1 MGLFREKHTPQ
12 TECGSSQKVRVALK
26 SVLIV
31 SVFLGICPFHLGY
44 LIVGIQ
50 LFIAFYYFYFC
61 KSSSSILT
69 FIPDFCNLI
78 FSLFF
83 MISLAKVLSILLIFL
98 EK

>member
-12 TECGSSQKVRVALK
+12 TKCGPSQKVTVALK

-50 LFIAFYYFYFC
+50 VFIAFSYYFYFC
-61 KSSSSILT
+61 MSSSNILT
-69 FIPDFCNLI
+69 FIPDFCNL
-78 FSLFF
+78 SLFSF
-83 MISLAKVLSILLIFL
+83 FL
-98 EK
+98 D